1 MSHKRLNHVTM
12 RVNDREI
19 ADLKAEA
26 QRSGLTTSE
35 VVQKAIK
42 RFLRARPGADRPI
55 RPEGCRMD

>member
-1 MSHKRLNHVTM
+1 MSQKLLNHLTA

-35 VVQKAIK
+35 VVRKAIR
-42 RFLRARPGADRPI
+42 RFLRARSREADRPAQ
-55 RPEGCRMD
+55 